1 MKLASRLLVL
11 AALCA
16 TFLTSGCAAIQHRNL
31 ETKVQMQNSIFV
43 DPDTVADKPIYIR
56 VTNQTGKGN
65 LNFDTIVAQKI
76 TAKGYKVTKNS
87 KEAGLR
93 ILANF
98 LYLDKESKSMSAE
111 GALAAGFGGLAGS
124 VASGMSGAGGLVAT
138 GGSALVGAA
147 VGSLVSVDKYLGVV
161 DIQVEQPLQK
171 ATVKKTKALQSK
183 TNATGSVQKRKTS
196 IATEGAANE
205 DLSGED
211 SEMDYEETVTR
222 KQNRTRV
229 VAEAVQTNIDEQKA
243 MEQIK
248 EQLADS
254 IAGFL

>member
-1 MKLASRLLVL
+1 MKPASKLLVL
-11 AALCA
+11 VTALA
-16 TFLTSGCAAIQHRNL
+16 TFLASGCAAIQHRNL
-31 ETKVQMQNSIFV
+31 ETKVQMQNSIFI
-43 DPDTVADKPIYIR
+43 DPDIVAEKPIYIR
-56 VTNQTGKGN
+56 VTNQTGKAN
-65 LNFDTIVAQKI
+65 LNFDTLVAQKI
-76 TAKGYKVTKNS
+76 TAKGYRVTKNS

-98 LYLDKESKSMSAE
+98 LYLDKESKSMTAE

-124 VASGMSGAGGLVAT
+124 LASGMSGAGGFVAT

-147 VGSLVSVDKYLGVV
+147 VGSLMSVDKYLGVV

-171 ATVKKTKALQSK
+171 AVVKKTRAVRSK
-183 TNATGSVQKRKTS
+183 TQSTNARQQHRSS
-196 IATEGAANE
+196 IASEGAAS
-205 DLSGED
+205 DDVSGED
-211 SEMDYEETVTR
+211 SEMAYEETVTR

-229 VAEAVQTNIDEQKA
+229 VGEAMQTNIDEQKA